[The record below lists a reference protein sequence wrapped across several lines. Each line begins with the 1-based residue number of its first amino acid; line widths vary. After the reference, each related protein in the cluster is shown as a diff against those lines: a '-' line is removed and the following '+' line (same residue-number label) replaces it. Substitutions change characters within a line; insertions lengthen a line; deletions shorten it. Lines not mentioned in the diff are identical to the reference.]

1 SDWQGYPLHLL
12 RLDYAAPELDRLGES
27 NNVQVGVFVA
37 FGLLVLVAMWLALQA
52 WVLRPLGLI
61 SASLKQADPAVITP
75 LRTEPGELGA
85 VAQLVVTSF
94 DQRDALQR
102 EIDERD
108 RAQAALKKSEGALRR
123 TIDERTRLGRD
134 LHDGVIQS
142 LYAAGMGLTGIRSQ
156 LNLDQTEAAAR
167 LEQTRAALN
176 ETIHDLRNFINGL
189 EPESLKMQS
198 FDQAVTALL
207 EVMQGLRPLQTAVSI
222 DETLAFQLT
231 LA

>member
-1 SDWQGYPLHLL
+1 PPGGDTSGNTAPWLLATRVWDQTQLEALAGLTGSTVSLVAPSATTPPAGPEKITLLRPLSDWQGYPLHLL

-108 RAQAALKKSEGALRR
+108 RAQAALKKSETALRR
-123 TIDERTRLGRD
+123 TMDERTRLGRD

-142 LYAAGMGLTGIRSQ
+142 LYAAGMGL
-156 LNLDQTEAAAR
+156 
-167 LEQTRAALN
+167 
-176 ETIHDLRNFINGL
+176 
-189 EPESLKMQS
+189 
-198 FDQAVTALL
+198 
-207 EVMQGLRPLQTAVSI
+207 
-222 DETLAFQLT
+222 
-231 LA
+231 